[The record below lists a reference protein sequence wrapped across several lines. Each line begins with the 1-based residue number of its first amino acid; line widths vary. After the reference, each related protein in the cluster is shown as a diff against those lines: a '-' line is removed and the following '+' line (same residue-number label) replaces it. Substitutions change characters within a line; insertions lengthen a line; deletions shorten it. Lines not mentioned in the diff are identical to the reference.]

1 MGKRT
6 AWLLVF
12 IILMIVT
19 APQDI
24 AAQSL
29 FSRLFKK
36 GGIGLYFK
44 HKKATRHRRH
54 YCGEMDAYN
63 KRKAYKRHKKSRS
76 RGLFAKRSTAKSER
90 KTVAQTKADK
100 KLTSSPPATVTSKSQ
115 PKQPSQ
121 QPPKKTLPEQPAPAP
136 DSPPV
141 AKKSPAE
148 PGKPNRV
155 RVEKKSKP
163 LLTRTELKKMT
174 ETERRD
180 TLRQMEPEIALE
192 PIQFISNQDEFSVV
206 NMDSFMQA
214 MEYAQQGKIVLVE
227 GHTDDIGRESYNLD
241 LSMKRAEKIREL
253 LLSGGVS
260 DELISV
266 IGYGESRP
274 LLPNTSDENRAINR
288 RIEFKIFSLQ
298 E

>member
-6 AWLLVF
+6 GWILVF
-12 IILMIVT
+12 TFLIIVT
-19 APQDI
+19 APQDL

-36 GGIGLYFK
+36 GGIGMYFK
-44 HKKATRHRRH
+44 HKKATRHKRH

-63 KRKAYKRHKKSRS
+63 KRKAYKRHRRSRS
-76 RGLFAKRSTAKSER
+76 RSLFTKRGTTNSER
-90 KTVAQTKADK
+90 KVVAQTQADK
-100 KLTSSPPATVTSKSQ
+100 KLTSPPPITITSKNQ
-115 PKQPSQ
+115 PEQPSQ
-121 QPPKKTLPEQPAPAP
+121 QPPKKKIPEQPVPK
-136 DSPPV
+136 SPPV

-148 PGKPNRV
+148 REKPNRV
-155 RVEKKSKP
+155 TVEKKNKP
-163 LLTRTELKKMT
+163 LLTRTDLKKMT

-192 PIQFISNQDEFSVV
+192 PIQFVSNQDEFSVV

-227 GHTDDIGRESYNLD
+227 GHTDDLGRESYNLE

-253 LLSGGVS
+253 LLSGGIS

-266 IGYGESRP
+266 IGYGETKP
-274 LLPNTSDENRAINR
+274 LLPNTSDENRATNR
-288 RIEFKIFSLQ
+288 RIEFKIFSLP